1 MAVQGGF
8 GVLLK
13 IDVSGLTTVANLL
26 GLIAEKMGATADEIA
41 RATGN
46 MDEFGNSVGA
56 ANAEVGTGPIT
67 PGGGRST
74 GGPAGS
80 TNITIN
86 YSPSTQIEG
95 AGNEQTVLQFVTEGL
110 RNNADGLRSLVEGLA
125 RGMA

>member
-1 MAVQGGF
+1 MER
-8 GVLLK
+8 
-13 IDVSGLTTVANLL
+13 VANLL

-56 ANAEVGTGPIT
+56 ASAEVGAAPLT
-67 PGGGRST
+67 PAGGGRST
-74 GGPAGS
+74 GGPAGN
-80 TNITIN
+80 TTITIN

-125 RGMA
+125 RGAF